1 MMQGG
6 TLQNERKVIRYWK
19 LEMNINL
26 RTCIIGLPSLKP
38 EEVVK
43 QIQSKTV
50 ETNGAT
56 NEQKNLLVL
65 CISIL

>member
-43 QIQSKTV
+43 QT
-50 ETNGAT
+50 
-56 NEQKNLLVL
+56 
-65 CISIL
+65 ILMVSE